1 MIDWLQHGWSYFVRG
16 GLVMW
21 PLLLCSLVS
30 LTIILERWSF
40 FRREDSG
47 RDYARDFC
55 RLVRQQHWGELL
67 QLSRQTPGAQARLG
81 ERLLTAPRDA

>member
-47 RDYARDFC
+47 RDYARDF
-55 RLVRQQHWGELL
+55 
-67 QLSRQTPGAQARLG
+67 
-81 ERLLTAPRDA
+81 